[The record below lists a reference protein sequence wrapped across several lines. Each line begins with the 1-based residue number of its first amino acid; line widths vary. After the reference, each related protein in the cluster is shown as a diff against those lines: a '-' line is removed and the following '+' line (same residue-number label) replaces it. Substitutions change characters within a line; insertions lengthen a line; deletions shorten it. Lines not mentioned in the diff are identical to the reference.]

1 MCFCC
6 SDAERTTGDDGLN
19 FNNDLFFLKKTV
31 VIMRE
36 LRFVQVIPE
45 RRLRDPLSVAIPGGE
60 RGSHGL
66 APVGVAQH
74 GADHGALGGKKR

>member
-1 MCFCC
+1 MIY
-6 SDAERTTGDDGLN
+6 
-19 FNNDLFFLKKTV
+19 FFFKKTV

-36 LRFVQVIPE
+36 LCFVQVIPE

-74 GADHGALGGKKR
+74 GADNGALLGKKKMRTKEEHIKWKEK